1 MSSHPKL
8 EVHLD
13 PCTVNSRKLLAA
25 LDLLGT
31 PYTLKKVNYF
41 TGEHKAPSYLAINPC
56 GTVPCAVVDDSLV
69 LTESNA
75 IIAYAGDV
83 QGDNPAY
90 PADKKIRADI
100 NRWLFWETSVWFPSC
115 YIYLIQ
121 NVVNPDVLGKAPD
134 ASLLKKEEPRWREL
148 AGVLEQR
155 LQRGERKWLC
165 GGEEPTVADLAV
177 ASSMHLW
184 KRERFPIEGFPAL
197 RKWIGRVERLE
208 CWVKTQG
215 AVEKAFEKKED
226 GV

>member
-1 MSSHPKL
+1 MASSL

-25 LDLLGT
+25 LELLQT
-31 PYTLKKVNYF
+31 PFTLKKVDYF
-41 TGEHKAPSYLAINPC
+41 AGEHKSDAYKAINPC
-56 GTVPCAVVDDSLV
+56 ATVPCAVVDKSLV

-75 IIAYAGDV
+75 IITYIGDTA
-83 QGDNPAY
+83 GDNPAY
-90 PADKKIRADI
+90 PKDPKVRADI

-121 NVVNPDVLGKAPD
+121 NVVQPVLGNQPDVSA
-134 ASLLKKEEPRWREL
+134 LKKEEPRWREL
-148 AGVLEQR
+148 AGVLEGR

-184 KRERFPIEGFPAL
+184 KREKFPIEGYPAL
-197 RKWIGRVERLE
+197 RKWIVRVEGLD
-208 CWVKTQG
+208 CWIKTQG
-215 AVEKAFEKKED
+215 AVEKAFPEKS
-226 GV
+226 